1 MTTKAEELADKV
13 TAPTAG
19 PWDSLEAAEELRR
32 LSSELT
38 ECKAA
43 YESQFKELHA
53 LKASIGEPVG
63 GYWWNTESLQT
74 KMIEKGQVWT
84 ASDKWV
90 FIGSLYAIKD
100 NHP

>member
-1 MTTKAEELADKV
+1 MSTALELADKLELEWRNNALNYD
-13 TAPTAG
+13 TAL
-19 PWDSLEAAEELRR
+19 DSAIELRR
-32 LSSELT
+32 LAEIERQYL
-38 ECKAA
+38 
-43 YESQFKELHA
+43 A

-100 NHP
+100 NQP

>member
-1 MTTKAEELADKV
+1 MSTAEELAEGLDAMWIDPALCHYKASPIV
-13 TAPTAG
+13 
-19 PWDSLEAAEELRR
+19 EAAAA
-32 LSSELT
+32 ELT
-38 ECKAA
+38 RLAEIERQ
-43 YESQFKELHA
+43 YLA